1 MGISSMDFHTRV
13 QRGKTVEERIK
24 DVLRANGFQVTDPTS
39 AEDMYQK
46 IDCFLDGQAAQIKY
60 RDSGDDILYE
70 LIKPHDLGM
79 SLQQNMKLNP
89 GRDFR
94 GKAAYYVVLTRD
106 GRKIYI
112 IPVQHIKVV
121 LMQAAKEYGNQALE
135 RPFKS
140 SAGIEFK
147 PLTDPADRRITK
159 VNAFIPPAV
168 FAGIAQVVD
177 VPRAT

>member
-1 MGISSMDFHTRV
+1 MARPRPSFGSWLSKNGTAKAPKIQPRPQSSNTATTADIQQGGMGISSMDFHTRV

-94 GKAAYYVVLTRD
+94 GKAA
-106 GRKIYI
+106 
-112 IPVQHIKVV
+112 
-121 LMQAAKEYGNQALE
+121 
-135 RPFKS
+135 
-140 SAGIEFK
+140 
-147 PLTDPADRRITK
+147 
-159 VNAFIPPAV
+159 
-168 FAGIAQVVD
+168 
-177 VPRAT
+177 